1 MSFEYLALNFG
12 IGAILALSLNIEVG
26 LTGIPQFGRVMAVL
40 VGALAAGG
48 LMSRIAAA
56 LLGLPWGIEYAEAS
70 SRYAS
75 IINTAL
81 ANNPLLAIAL
91 LVTVLILAIVLGS
104 IIGYAAAF
112 PALRLRESYLGITLL
127 SFGEIL
133 RSILYNYTPLIG
145 GTKGLSI
152 PDVFRF
158 IHGYRSQVAI
168 AFILVMTIIALF
180 IAERINRSPLGR
192 AMKAVRDS
200 EIAAEVYGKDIAT
213 IRAYALIIGSAMAS
227 VAGALYALFT
237 QTIYAY
243 QFSRYEFTFLPWAYM
258 MLGGVGN
265 NIGVVLG
272 VLLFST
278 ARMMIVMYKYEISMV
293 IPIDPI
299 WLEYL
304 LTGLIIV
311 VITMFRPKG
320 LLPEKP
326 AFTLPRKAIE
336 DIAKNIKSESE

>member
-1 MSFEYLALNFG
+1 MSLEYLAINFG

-26 LTGIPQFGRVMAVL
+26 FTGIPQFGRVMAVL

-48 LMSRIAAA
+48 LMSRIAAV
-56 LLGLPWGIEYAEAS
+56 LLGLPWGVEYAENSA
-70 SRYAS
+70 RYAS
-75 IINTAL
+75 AMSTVLATSPLMAITLLIITL
-81 ANNPLLAIAL
+81 ILAIAL
-91 LVTVLILAIVLGS
+91 GA

-112 PALRLRESYLGITLL
+112 PALRLREAYLGITLL

-158 IHGYRSQVAI
+158 AQGFRSQTAI
-168 AFILVMTIIALF
+168 AFILLITIVMLIIS
-180 IAERINRSPLGR
+180 ERINRSPLGR

-200 EIAAEVYGKDIAT
+200 EIAAEVYGKDIGT
-213 IRAYALIIGSAMAS
+213 IRAYALTIGSAMAS

-243 QFSRYEFTFLPWAYM
+243 QFSRYEFTFLPWAYI

-272 VLLFST
+272 ALLFSS
-278 ARMMIVMYKYEISMV
+278 ARMFIVMYKYEISTV
-293 IPIDPI
+293 IPIDPV

-304 LTGLIIV
+304 LTGLVIV
-311 VITMFRPKG
+311 MVTMFRPKG

-326 AFTLPRKAIE
+326 AFTLPRRVIE
-336 DIAKNIKSESE
+336 EISERVKSSE

>member
-1 MSFEYLALNFG
+1 MSLEYLAINFG

-26 LTGIPQFGRVMAVL
+26 FTGIPQFGRVMAAL

-56 LLGLPWGIEYAEAS
+56 IFGLPWGAEYAENSA
-70 SRYAS
+70 RYATV
-75 IINTAL
+75 INSAL
-81 ANNPLLAIAL
+81 AVNPLTAVALL
-91 LVTVLILAIVLGS
+91 LVTLILAIVLGA
-104 IIGYAAAF
+104 IVGYATAF
-112 PALRLRESYLGITLL
+112 PALRLREAYLGITLL

-158 IHGYRSQVAI
+158 LHGFRSQSAI
-168 AFILVMTIIALF
+168 IFILFVVILMLA

-192 AMKAVRDS
+192 VMKAVRDS
-200 EIAAEVYGKDIAT
+200 ELAAEVYGKDIGN

-243 QFSRYEFTFLPWAYM
+243 QFSRYEFTFLPWAYI

-272 VLLFST
+272 TLLFSS
-278 ARMMIVMYKYEISMV
+278 ARMIIVIYKYEISAV
-293 IPIDPI
+293 IPVDPV

-304 LTGLIIV
+304 LTGV
-311 VITMFRPKG
+311 VLVLVTKFRPKG
-320 LLPEKP
+320 LLPERP
-326 AFTLPRKAIE
+326 AFTLSRRAIESISRKAG
-336 DIAKNIKSESE
+336 SSG

>member
-1 MSFEYLALNFG
+1 MSLEYLAINFG

-26 LTGIPQFGRVMAVL
+26 FTGIPQFGRVMAVL

-56 LLGLPWGIEYAEAS
+56 LFGFPWGMEYAENSA
-70 SRYAS
+70 RYA
-75 IINTAL
+75 TAISSAL
-81 ANNPLLAIAL
+81 SNNPPIAIVLLM
-91 LVTVLILAIVLGS
+91 VTLILATILGA
-104 IIGYAAAF
+104 IIGYAAAL
-112 PALRLRESYLGITLL
+112 PALRLREAYLGITLL

-133 RSILYNYTPLIG
+133 RSVLYNYTPLIG

-158 IHGYRSQVAI
+158 VQGFRSQTAI
-168 AFILVMTIIALF
+168 IFILFITAIMLI

-200 EIAAEVYGKDIAT
+200 EIAAEVYGKDIGT
-213 IRAYALIIGSAMAS
+213 IRAYALMIGSAMAS
-227 VAGALYALFT
+227 VAGALYTLFT

-243 QFSRYEFTFLPWAYM
+243 QFSRYEFTFLPWAYI

-265 NIGVVLG
+265 NLGVVLG
-272 VLLFST
+272 TLLFSS
-278 ARMMIVMYKYEISMV
+278 ARMLIVMYKYEISMV
-293 IPIDPI
+293 IPIDPV

-304 LTGLIIV
+304 LTGLV
-311 VITMFRPKG
+311 VVMVTMFRPRG

-326 AFTLPRKAIE
+326 AFTLPRRVIE
-336 DIAKNIKSESE
+336 DINRRVRGSA